1 MSKSLV
7 DLMEERLPKDIG
19 MTPAAWDYVQRPDV
33 TIVSHF
39 RSRESGR
46 EFVVANA
53 HISFVGYKLR
63 DLQAL
68 QTTTGV
74 YRRGGD
80 TR

>member
-1 MSKSLV
+1 
-7 DLMEERLPKDIG
+7 
-19 MTPAAWDYVQRPDV
+19 MTSAAWDYVERPDV
-33 TIVSHF
+33 AIISHF

-53 HISFVGYKLR
+53 HISFVQYKLR

-74 YRRGGD
+74 HRVKSYRGS
-80 TR
+80 